1 MKYNI
6 KRLFVLFI
14 AVLFIFTSAC
24 QKKKGDNEVIIPS
37 ASGGAEQPT
46 AHPQIAAGELFL
58 PIPENA
64 VRDNPYSITTEEMR
78 LMYSL
83 IFESLISVDNEGRLT
98 PSLVQS
104 WTKSADDSSVWIL
117 SLRSGVKWHDG
128 KDFKAEDV
136 TYSFNTVKSYLAS
149 EGASSYYAS
158 SIQKIASVTAK
169 DDYKVEVKMKSGGYS
184 SLYSLNF
191 PIICKATWESEPL
204 NGTGPYR
211 VEENKSKSLTLG
223 INSYWWKKLP
233 NIKTIRFKER
243 LNNET
248 ALASYDAG
256 QLNFVPTSS
265 LSAGKYRKEGETEVL
280 DIMTQDAELL
290 MFNYK
295 NTLLYNMNIRRAI
308 AYALSQSK
316 LITNIYMNKARSCDV
331 PIAPDSWLYL
341 AKSKVIEQDLN
352 AANEYLDNAG
362 FLDTDGDGIRELG
375 NGSSAKLSFKLLVNE
390 STDNTVRKNAAETIA
405 DQLKECGIEIIVES
419 EEYTLNEQNSKYID
433 RLKNGD
439 FDIALTG
446 VCIGRDCDLT
456 EFFEQ
461 DGDLNFGS
469 ISDDELLTMA
479 KDIISAED
487 EASMRAK
494 AYEFQTAFVEK
505 IPFIVLYFR
514 LNSVVY
520 SSELTGLSS
529 VREPDIMY
537 TVDSWCFDAQ

>member
-1 MKYNI
+1 
-6 KRLFVLFI
+6 
-14 AVLFIFTSAC
+14 
-24 QKKKGDNEVIIPS
+24 
-37 ASGGAEQPT
+37 
-46 AHPQIAAGELFL
+46 
-58 PIPENA
+58 
-64 VRDNPYSITTEEMR
+64 
-78 LMYSL
+78 
-83 IFESLISVDNEGRLT
+83 
-98 PSLVQS
+98 
-104 WTKSADDSSVWIL
+104 
-117 SLRSGVKWHDG
+117 
-128 KDFKAEDV
+128 
-136 TYSFNTVKSYLAS
+136 
-149 EGASSYYAS
+149 
-158 SIQKIASVTAK
+158 
-169 DDYKVEVKMKSGGYS
+169 MKSGGYS

-390 STDNTVRKNAAETIA
+390 STDNTVRKNAAVTIA

-537 TVDSWCFDAQ
+537 TVDSWSFDAQ

>member
-1 MKYNI
+1 
-6 KRLFVLFI
+6 
-14 AVLFIFTSAC
+14 
-24 QKKKGDNEVIIPS
+24 
-37 ASGGAEQPT
+37 
-46 AHPQIAAGELFL
+46 
-58 PIPENA
+58 
-64 VRDNPYSITTEEMR
+64 
-78 LMYSL
+78 
-83 IFESLISVDNEGRLT
+83 
-98 PSLVQS
+98 
-104 WTKSADDSSVWIL
+104 
-117 SLRSGVKWHDG
+117 
-128 KDFKAEDV
+128 
-136 TYSFNTVKSYLAS
+136 
-149 EGASSYYAS
+149 
-158 SIQKIASVTAK
+158 
-169 DDYKVEVKMKSGGYS
+169 
-184 SLYSLNF
+184 
-191 PIICKATWESEPL
+191 
-204 NGTGPYR
+204 
-211 VEENKSKSLTLG
+211 
-223 INSYWWKKLP
+223 
-233 NIKTIRFKER
+233 
-243 LNNET
+243 
-248 ALASYDAG
+248 
-256 QLNFVPTSS
+256 
-265 LSAGKYRKEGETEVL
+265 
-280 DIMTQDAELL
+280 MTQDAELL

-487 EASMRAK
+487 EASMRSK
-494 AYEFQTAFVEK
+494 AYELQTAFVEK